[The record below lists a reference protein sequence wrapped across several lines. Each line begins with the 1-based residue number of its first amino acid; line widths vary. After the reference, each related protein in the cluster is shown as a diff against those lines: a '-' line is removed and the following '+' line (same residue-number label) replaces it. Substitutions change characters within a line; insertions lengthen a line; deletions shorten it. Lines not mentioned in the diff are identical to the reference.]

1 MWKIIVYFLEEANM
15 PIFVFLIILSFSF
28 YVYYKVKYVRSRRP
42 MERRMLSGKSRMAL
56 GLFVALF
63 GINQL
68 FLFNT
73 TVTYIVAAVFI
84 LVGGL
89 SAWAGFKHYRHH
101 LPYAEK
107 EAEQW
112 EQQQN

>member
-1 MWKIIVYFLEEANM
+1 MPFL
-15 PIFVFLIILSFSF
+15 VFFIILSFSF
-28 YVYYKVKYVRSRRP
+28 YIYYKMKYIRSRRP
-42 MERRMLSGKSRMAL
+42 MERKMLNGKSGMAL

-84 LVGGL
+84 TIGGL
-89 SAWAGFKHYRHH
+89 SVWAGFRNFRHH
-101 LPYAEK
+101 VPYARE
-107 EAEQW
+107 EARQLEREQ
-112 EQQQN
+112 N